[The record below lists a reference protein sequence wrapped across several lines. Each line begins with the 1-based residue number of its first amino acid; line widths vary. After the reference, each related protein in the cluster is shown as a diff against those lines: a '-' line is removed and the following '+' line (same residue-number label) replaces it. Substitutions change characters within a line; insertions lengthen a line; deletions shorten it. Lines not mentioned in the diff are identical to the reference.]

1 MNINTTKNSIAFL
14 AIAFLFSAGS
24 ALAYVPGVWD
34 PQPRVNMNE
43 PAFTKVPTTYDAP
56 VVPQTVAM
64 NNYNVNTNNG
74 NSNSNINPNANTNTS
89 NTNTTSSTVT
99 KNTTSSTNKVTTAA
113 RVRNTNTSNDNG
125 YVASDFNNSQLK
137 PVVTTGNGL
146 TALSVAGSGGF
157 MPSSVFQWFLIILL
171 ILGIIIIARMLT
183 RSDHHEV
190 HNVTSH

>member
-74 NSNSNINPNANTNTS
+74 NSNSNINPNANTNT
-89 NTNTTSSTVT
+89 NTTTNTVT
-99 KNTTSSTNKVTTAA
+99 KNTTTNTNKVTTAA
-113 RVRNTNTSNDNG
+113 RVRNTNVGTDNG
-125 YVASDFNNSQLK
+125 YVASDFNSQLK

-190 HNVTSH
+190 HTVTSH

>member
-89 NTNTTSSTVT
+89 STVT
-99 KNTTSSTNKVTTAA
+99 KNTTSNTTKVSTAA
-113 RVRNTNTSNDNG
+113 RVRNTSTSTDNG
-125 YVASDFNNSQLK
+125 YVASDFNNQLK